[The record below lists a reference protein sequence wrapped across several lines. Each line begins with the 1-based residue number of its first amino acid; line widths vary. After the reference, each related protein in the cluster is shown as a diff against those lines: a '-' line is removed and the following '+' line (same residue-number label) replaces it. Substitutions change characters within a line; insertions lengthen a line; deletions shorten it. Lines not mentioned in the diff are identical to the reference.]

1 MFVLTTLSALGGSI
15 SWKGTA
21 LAQTDPGFLSYFDF
35 LTQKTMFYWEKLTVE
50 NDFKYI
56 LLGIH
61 DFEFFLP
68 TAIMEIFAF
77 KVGVGPNGPQ
87 QYLIGLKSTSCLP
100 FKIVTSFINPY
111 NLTNAANAVGSLKI
125 IEVHFTKS
133 RA

>member
-1 MFVLTTLSALGGSI
+1 
-15 SWKGTA
+15 
-21 LAQTDPGFLSYFDF
+21 
-35 LTQKTMFYWEKLTVE
+35 
-50 NDFKYI
+50 
-56 LLGIH
+56 
-61 DFEFFLP
+61 
-68 TAIMEIFAF
+68 MEIFAF

>member
-1 MFVLTTLSALGGSI
+1 M
-15 SWKGTA
+15 
-21 LAQTDPGFLSYFDF
+21 D
-35 LTQKTMFYWEKLTVE
+35 
-50 NDFKYI
+50 
-56 LLGIH
+56 
-61 DFEFFLP
+61 
-68 TAIMEIFAF
+68 IFAF

-100 FKIVTSFINPY
+100 FKSFINPY